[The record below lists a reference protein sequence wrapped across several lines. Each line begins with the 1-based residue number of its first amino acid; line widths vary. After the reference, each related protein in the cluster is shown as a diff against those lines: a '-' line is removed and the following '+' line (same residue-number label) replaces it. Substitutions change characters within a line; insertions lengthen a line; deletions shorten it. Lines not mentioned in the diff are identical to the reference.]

1 MSDIKKIIREGILG
15 KNLRLYTFLMGITI
29 ITGFM
34 MLITFE
40 YEDADSLAAWSLNF
54 WDLLF
59 KGKLDEFYE
68 YTALNVHGA
77 VHPNCGGNYL
87 WLLPLCIW
95 NLPLWVVHSIGG
107 IVSIQNFWS
116 ICWSKMFLF
125 ILQIVTAHI
134 CGKICGMITSDKNRV
149 LLTVL
154 LVMASPEILVSVGYV
169 GQDEIVYV
177 CLFVAAFYYFLKGY
191 WKRCYV
197 MLVCCVTF
205 CPIMLIPVLA
215 LLLLKEKRIYKLLIY
230 ITGTILPLFL
240 FELCYKGDALYQSVK
255 HTNDFVDM
263 LHRMLTGSQ
272 FDTVLGAFSV
282 VGVALCLL
290 FFYCYMEQM
299 PQDGNEEWHR
309 KLVFLFALLFV
320 MISFF
325 MVDDFYRMFLY
336 VPFLVVMLMTSGQ
349 DVGNNLFLFTI
360 LTYGRMFQVCRGSYP
375 KSMNTCYVMRN
386 SWITLLCDRLGS
398 TRYLADPEH
407 CTCLWAYVYSYGK
420 LLEVLNLLV
429 ETCLVGV
436 VVILFVM
443 NRCGYQKQ
451 YKSMFREN
459 VVLTI
464 CIACMPVVLLGYYVM
479 LLH

>member
-1 MSDIKKIIREGILG
+1 MSDIKKIMCEVSEKDRRIYALLIV
-15 KNLRLYTFLMGITI
+15 ITV

-54 WDLLF
+54 WDLF
-59 KGKLDEFYE
+59 FQGKLSEFYE
-68 YTALNVHGA
+68 YSALNVHGA
-77 VHPNCGGNYL
+77 AHTNCGGNYL

-95 NLPLWVVHSIGG
+95 NFPLWIVHSVSG
-107 IVSIQNFWS
+107 IASIENFYS
-116 ICWSKMFLF
+116 ICWSKLFLV
-125 ILQIVTAHI
+125 LMQIITAYV
-134 CGKICGMITSDKNRV
+134 CGKICNMITSDKKKV
-149 LLTVL
+149 FLTVL
-154 LVMASPEILVSVGYV
+154 LIMASPEILVSIGYA

-177 CLFVAAFYYFLKGY
+177 CLFVTALYCFLKGY
-191 WKRCYV
+191 WKRCYA
-197 MLVCCVTF
+197 MLICCVTF

-215 LLLLKEKRIYKLLIY
+215 LLLLKEKRIYRLLIY
-230 ITGTILPLFL
+230 IVGTVLPLLL
-240 FELCYKGDALYQSVK
+240 FELCYGGSSVYQTVK

-263 LHRMLTGSQ
+263 LYRMLAGLKM
-272 FDTVLGAFSV
+272 DTMLGTFSIA
-282 VGVALCLL
+282 GIILCIL
-290 FFYCYMEQM
+290 FFYCYMEEIPENGEQKYY
-299 PQDGNEEWHR
+299 Q
-309 KLVFLFALLFV
+309 KLIFLFSILFV

-336 VPFLVVMLMTSGQ
+336 VPFLILMIMTSGQ
-349 DVGNNLFLFTI
+349 ELENNLFLFTV

-386 SWITLLCDRLGS
+386 SWITALCDRLGS

-407 CTCLWAYVYSYGK
+407 CTCLWAYIYNWGK
-420 LLEVLNLLV
+420 LLEVMNLLV
-429 ETCLVGV
+429 ETCLVGIV
-436 VVILFVM
+436 VLLLVM

-451 YKSMFREN
+451 YKPMFREK

-464 CIACMPVVLLGYYVM
+464 YVFCMPIVLLGYYVM